1 MGKCLGIDFGLKR
14 TGVSISDEF
23 NKIAFPLKTV
33 QSDNLISILQDIIKT
48 ESIEKIIIG
57 TNNAGKYKEIC
68 DLLPKKLKKYSPKE
82 FNLSV
87 LEENIISLIK
97 LLKTKFPDIFVYRID
112 ERFTSKIAKQTI
124 AISGASKIKR
134 RNKENIDKISATLI
148 LQSYLNK

>member
-23 NKIAFPLKTV
+23 AKIAFPLKTV
-33 QSDNLISILQDIIKT
+33 QSDSLINILQDIIKT

-57 TNNAGKYKEIC
+57 KPY
-68 DLLPKKLKKYSPKE
+68 DLKG
-82 FNLSV
+82 NLSV

>member
-14 TGVSISDEF
+14 TGISISDEF
-23 NKIAFPLKTV
+23 AKIAFPLKTV

-57 TNNAGKYKEIC
+57 KPY
-68 DLLPKKLKKYSPKE
+68 DLKGNLP
-82 FNLSV
+82 V
-87 LEENIISLIK
+87 LEENIIGLIK
-97 LLKTKFPDIFVYRID
+97 LLKTKFPDILVFRID

>member
-14 TGVSISDEF
+14 TGISISDEF

-33 QSDNLISILQDIIKT
+33 QSDNLISIIRDIIKT

-57 TNNAGKYKEIC
+57 KPY
-68 DLLPKKLKKYSPKE
+68 DLKGNLP
-82 FNLSV
+82 V
-87 LEENIISLIK
+87 LEKNIISLIK

-112 ERFTSKIAKQTI
+112 ERFTSIIAKQTI
-124 AISGASKIKR
+124 AISGVAKMKR

>member
-14 TGVSISDEF
+14 TGISISDEF

-33 QSDNLISILQDIIKT
+33 QSDNLISIIRDIIKT

-57 TNNAGKYKEIC
+57 KPY
-68 DLLPKKLKKYSPKE
+68 DLKG
-82 FNLSV
+82 NLSV
-87 LEENIISLIK
+87 LEKNIISLIK

-112 ERFTSKIAKQTI
+112 ERFTSIIAKQTI
-124 AISGASKIKR
+124 AISGVAKMKR

>member
-33 QSDNLISILQDIIKT
+33 QSDNLISIFQDIIKT

-57 TNNAGKYKEIC
+57 KPY
-68 DLLPKKLKKYSPKE
+68 DLKG
-82 FNLSV
+82 NLSV

-97 LLKTKFPDIFVYRID
+97 LLKTKFPNILVFRID

>member
-33 QSDNLISILQDIIKT
+33 QSDNLISIFQDIIKT

-57 TNNAGKYKEIC
+57 KPY
-68 DLLPKKLKKYSPKE
+68 DLKC
-82 FNLSV
+82 NLSV

-97 LLKTKFPDIFVYRID
+97 LLKTKFPNILVFRID

>member
-14 TGVSISDEF
+14 TGISISDEF

-33 QSDNLISILQDIIKT
+33 QSDNLISIIRDIIKT

-57 TNNAGKYKEIC
+57 KPY
-68 DLLPKKLKKYSPKE
+68 DLKGNLP
-82 FNLSV
+82 V
-87 LEENIISLIK
+87 LEKNIISLIK
-97 LLKTKFPDIFVYRID
+97 LLKTKFPNIFVYRID

>member
-14 TGVSISDEF
+14 TGISISDEF
-23 NKIAFPLKTV
+23 AKIAFPLKTV
-33 QSDNLISILQDIIKT
+33 QSDSLINILQDIIKT

-57 TNNAGKYKEIC
+57 KPY
-68 DLLPKKLKKYSPKE
+68 DLKGNLP
-82 FNLSV
+82 V

-97 LLKTKFPDIFVYRID
+97 LLKTKFPNILVFRID

>member
-48 ESIEKIIIG
+48 ESIDKIIIG
-57 TNNAGKYKEIC
+57 KPY
-68 DLLPKKLKKYSPKE
+68 DLKG
-82 FNLSV
+82 NLSV

-97 LLKTKFPDIFVYRID
+97 LLKTKFPNILVFRID

>member
-14 TGVSISDEF
+14 TGISISDEF
-23 NKIAFPLKTV
+23 AKIAFPLKTV

-57 TNNAGKYKEIC
+57 KPY
-68 DLLPKKLKKYSPKE
+68 DLKG
-82 FNLSV
+82 NLSV

-97 LLKTKFPDIFVYRID
+97 LLKTKFPNILVFRID

>member
-14 TGVSISDEF
+14 TGISISDEF

-33 QSDNLISILQDIIKT
+33 QSDNLISIIRDIIKT

-57 TNNAGKYKEIC
+57 KPY
-68 DLLPKKLKKYSPKE
+68 DLKGNLP
-82 FNLSV
+82 V
-87 LEENIISLIK
+87 LEKNIISLIK

-112 ERFTSKIAKQTI
+112 ERFTSIIAKQTI
-124 AISGASKIKR
+124 AISGAPKMKR

>member
-14 TGVSISDEF
+14 TGISISDEF

-33 QSDNLISILQDIIKT
+33 QSDTLISILQDIIKT

-57 TNNAGKYKEIC
+57 KPY
-68 DLLPKKLKKYSPKE
+68 DLKGNLP
-82 FNLSV
+82 V

>member
-57 TNNAGKYKEIC
+57 KPY
-68 DLLPKKLKKYSPKE
+68 DLKGNLP
-82 FNLSV
+82 V
-87 LEENIISLIK
+87 LEENIIGLIK
-97 LLKTKFPDIFVYRID
+97 LLKTKFPDILVFRID

>member
-14 TGVSISDEF
+14 TGISISDEF

-57 TNNAGKYKEIC
+57 KPY
-68 DLLPKKLKKYSPKE
+68 DLKG
-82 FNLSV
+82 NLSV
-87 LEENIISLIK
+87 LEKNIISLIK
-97 LLKTKFPDIFVYRID
+97 LLKTKFPNILVFRID